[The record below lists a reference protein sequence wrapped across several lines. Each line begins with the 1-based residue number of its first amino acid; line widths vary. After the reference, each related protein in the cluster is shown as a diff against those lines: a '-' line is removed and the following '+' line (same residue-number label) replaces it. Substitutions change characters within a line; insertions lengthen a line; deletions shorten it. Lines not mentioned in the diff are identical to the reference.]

1 MKLLI
6 FTYPFRVCGTTVN
19 AIELAAALRDLHG
32 HEVVMFAGSGPLSE
46 MAERKQ
52 LRHITAPKASG
63 QPSLARIKA
72 LRQTVRQ
79 EKPDLIYAWDW
90 PQAVDAYYGVH
101 LSMKVPI
108 AVTSMSMDVERM
120 LPKVVPTTFGTPEL
134 VDRART
140 KGHVRADLLLPPVDT
155 EQNSPNAADGATFR
169 QKWDLKHDDMVI
181 ATVSRLDAHMKG
193 ESLFRTAETVLLLA
207 RKMRLRFVVVGD
219 GDARPKLEKRAAEI
233 NAELGY
239 SAIVLTGEMA
249 DPRPAYAA
257 ADIAICMGGSALRA
271 MAFAKPVIVV
281 GEGGFAKM
289 LTPATADFLHR
300 TGIYGLGDGDVRN
313 DEMMEAISALSER
326 PELREAMGC
335 FAREFVV
342 KHFGLQTVSVAL
354 DVFCQD
360 ALSYVPRPVHA
371 AVDGIRNAAVYVRE
385 RRFLSLLQSEVHP
398 RNREVTELGDASTAS
413 Q

>member
-32 HEVVMFAGSGPLSE
+32 HDVVMFAGPGPLSG

-52 LRHITAPKASG
+52 LRLITAPEASR
-63 QPSLARIKA
+63 QPSFARIRA
-72 LRQTVRQ
+72 LRHAVRQ

-120 LPKVVPTTFGTPEL
+120 LPKVIPTTFGTPEL

-140 KGHVRADLLLPPVDT
+140 KGHVRAELLLPPVDI
-155 EQNSPNAADGATFR
+155 EQNSPEAADGAAFR
-169 QKWDLKHDDMVI
+169 QKWGFEHDDIVI
-181 ATVSRLDAHMKG
+181 ATVSRLDDHMKG
-193 ESLFRTAETVLLLA
+193 ESLFRTAETVLSLA
-207 RKMRLRFVVVGD
+207 RKKRLRFVVVGD

-239 SAIVLTGEMA
+239 SAIVLTGVMA
-249 DPRPAYAA
+249 DPRPAYAT

-281 GEGGFAKM
+281 GEGGFARM
-289 LTPATADFLHR
+289 LTPETADFFHR
-300 TGIYGLGDGDVRN
+300 TGIYGLGNGDVRN
-313 DEMMEAISALSER
+313 DEMMEAISSLSER
-326 PELREAMGC
+326 PELREAMGR

-342 KHFGLQTVSVAL
+342 KHFGLQTVSTAL
-354 DVFCQD
+354 DAFCRD
-360 ALSYVPRPVHA
+360 ALSYVPRPVHVA
-371 AVDGIRNAAVYVRE
+371 ADGIRNAAVYIRE
-385 RRFLSLLQSEVHP
+385 RRFMSLLQSEVHP
-398 RNREVTELGDASTAS
+398 ASKKVTELGNASTAS